1 MTKSASTPRVC
12 AYRERRRLGVRC
24 MKVAVSK
31 TVIEALVRMTYSPED
46 LQQDVSAIQKAV
58 QTYVACPIPSVT
70 ALRGRSCCLQ
80 RGFIVA
86 EVDPVPAARTTSSE
100 GSRTPLF
107 ESGRSAKWF
116 NATCQANDGIYLFA
130 VIRRS
135 AVVVPLSVL
144 ASRSGLVISWKD
156 VLRGFGRFFEDTRI
170 WETPFRTKKT
180 FHGCR
185 LLRFVVVTGRGL
197 QRRRG
202 RVQAPNF
209 WLRRGRGRSRDY
221 QPR

>member
-58 QTYVACPIPSVT
+58 QTYVACFIPSVT

-86 EVDPVPAARTTSSE
+86 EVDPVPAARTTGSE

-135 AVVVPLSVL
+135 AVVVWP
-144 ASRSGLVISWKD
+144 AGLVS
-156 VLRGFGRFFEDTRI
+156 
-170 WETPFRTKKT
+170 
-180 FHGCR
+180 
-185 LLRFVVVTGRGL
+185 
-197 QRRRG
+197 
-202 RVQAPNF
+202 
-209 WLRRGRGRSRDY
+209 
-221 QPR
+221 